1 MAMDCQKPWGYRW
14 RSSKSFILSI
24 VVLALF
30 AETFLYG
37 FIVPILGYMLEVRLH
52 VDPSQTQSLTSS
64 LLAIHGFMTLVAAPI
79 IAHFADKTPNR
90 RTPLLIALAACAV
103 GTILVACS
111 PSVWGLFVGRILQG
125 IAGSATWIVGFAT
138 MVDNVGMDNIGK
150 TMGLSMSFVMA
161 GIIFGPVIA
170 GSLLELVGYWATWS
184 VPLIVI
190 LLDIVARLLMIEGRN
205 QSDGEHDPPQNHQTD
220 TPTNEETALLQSSE
234 NSNEVAGTNGPPK
247 AATEEPVS
255 PLNFYLTALS
265 DTRVVVGM
273 SSVICASSVVA
284 GFNATLPLHLSR
296 IFNWGSLPVGMM
308 FLAMQIP
315 SMILGA
321 PVGWLRDRVG
331 LKHPTAIGWAL
342 QAPLLW
348 LMGVPGDSHFPWAGA
363 DNNGQ
368 AIFVS
373 AITGVGIVYTLIR
386 GAGVVQM
393 TIAVN
398 EMQAK
403 NPKIF
408 GEHGGNSRISSMTE
422 VAFSL
427 GLVIGPILAGSL
439 TELVGYYYMNFVF
452 CILSLILAFA
462 TFSVFDGKRT
472 FEPSDE
478 V

>member
-1 MAMDCQKPWGYRW
+1 MDCQKPWGYRW
-14 RSSKSFILSI
+14 RSSKPFILSI

-90 RTPLLIALAACAV
+90 RTPLLIALVACAV

-170 GSLLELVGYWATWS
+170 GSLLELVGYWAAWS

-190 LLDIVARLLMIEGRN
+190 FLDIVARLLMIEGKN
-205 QSDGEHDPPQNHQTD
+205 QPDGYHDSAQNHPAD
-220 TPTNEETALLQSSE
+220 TPANEETPLLQSSE
-234 NSNEVAGTNGPPK
+234 NSNEAPGTDAQPK
-247 AATEEPVS
+247 AAAEEPVS
-255 PLNFYLTALS
+255 SRNFYVTALS
-265 DTRVVVGM
+265 DIRVVVGL

-315 SMILGA
+315 SMFLGA

-331 LKHPTAIGWAL
+331 LKNPTAIGWAL

-398 EMQAK
+398 EMQTK

-427 GLVIGPILAGSL
+427 GLIIGPILAGSL

-452 CILSLILAFA
+452 CILSLLLAFA

-472 FEPSDE
+472 AESSEE